1 MGSRIPIKQAKAIG
15 LAHQYDQVIILARRI
30 GDDGLEWVTTWGKDR
45 IHCAAAAKI
54 GDALRDNVAPTLER
68 QVAEIEDLKLQLA
81 KATGK

>member
-15 LAHQYDQVIILARRI
+15 
-30 GDDGLEWVTTWGKDR
+30 R